1 LSIKSNFHFLIKHK
15 ITLENNNLV
24 EKLSLQA
31 ESFQEGFEI
40 LSKSIGLNE
49 MVENFLHILRG
60 NFIISEIYAYQK
72 KQDESEWN
80 IIASKKKLDPADLAY
95 FEGTQNFTIKYYEKQ
110 KFDVSIFLP
119 LADQTFLGILIGPK
133 MDKSAFNDLDK
144 ITLQILLQVFDAA
157 YRSFL
162 NQKRVKALIFELNEK
177 VVQLN
182 NLIDTV
188 IEVSRY
194 DKRGILFDLALE
206 RIAPLTNA
214 SAAFLQISNEDNVVQ
229 QFSFPQNINANDVL
243 TSEFKID
250 SSFDFNDLSYRF
262 TLAEKETRNGTTS
275 FNELDKMLLDAIT
288 RQVQASIE
296 NEYLNNQAI
305 EKEKMEQELV
315 VAASIQQRILPT
327 ELPNIEGYDFA
338 GINIP
343 SKEVGGDY
351 YDCVD
356 LGKGKYALVIADVAG
371 KGIGA
376 ALLVSTL
383 DAALYSYLEF
393 DIPLTDM
400 SDRLNKLIYKS
411 SPSDK
416 FITFFIA
423 VLDSKTGDLDI
434 VNAGHNPIFL
444 LRKDGTLES
453 IDAGG
458 VGLGMFDFGIPYTGQ
473 KSIMNSGD
481 KLFLYTD
488 GIPEAMN
495 ENEEEYSDEKMINFF
510 KEHSELS
517 SKEFISA
524 IVKDVKTHVGNTQ
537 QSDDI
542 TTIILK
548 RN

>member
-1 LSIKSNFHFLIKHK
+1 M
-15 ITLENNNLV
+15 ENNKLV

-40 LSKSIGLNE
+40 LTKCSSLDE
-49 MVENFLHILRG
+49 MVDNFLHLLRG
-60 NFIISEIYAYQK
+60 NFIVSKIYAFHKTQFDSYWT
-72 KQDESEWN
+72 D
-80 IIASKKKLDPADLAY
+80 IASKKKLDPSDLTY
-95 FEGTQNFTIKYYEKQ
+95 FEDTDNFSIKYFAKQ

-119 LADQTFLGILIGPK
+119 LADQAYLGILIGHK
-133 MDKSAFNDLDK
+133 LDKSPFNDFDK

-162 NQKRVKALIFELNEK
+162 NQKRVKTLIFELNEK

-194 DKRGILFDLALE
+194 DKSSILFDLALE
-206 RIAPLTNA
+206 RIAALTNA
-214 SAAFLQISNEDNVVQ
+214 SAALIQIVKNDKTEQ
-229 QFSFPQNINANDVL
+229 QYSFPPNINSKSVL
-243 TSEFKID
+243 SSEYKLE
-250 SSFDFNDLSYRF
+250 SGFDFNGVSYRF
-262 TLAEKETRNGTTS
+262 TLAEKETRTGPTN
-275 FNELDKMLLDAIT
+275 FNELDKLLLDAVA

-296 NEYLNNQAI
+296 NQYLNSQAI
-305 EKEKMEQELV
+305 EKEKMEQELI
-315 VAASIQQRILPT
+315 VAASIQQRILPET
-327 ELPNIEGYDFA
+327 LPKIDGYDLA
-338 GINIP
+338 GTNIP

-356 LGKGKYALVIADVAG
+356 LGNGKYALIIADVAG
-371 KGIGA
+371 KGISA

-393 DIPLTDM
+393 DLPLTEM
-400 SDRLNKLIYKS
+400 SDKLNKLIYKS

-416 FITFFIA
+416 YITFFIA
-423 VLDSKTGDLDI
+423 VLDSKSGELDI
-434 VNAGHNPIFL
+434 LNAGHNPILL
-444 LRKDGTLES
+444 LRKNGALEKLN
-453 IDAGG
+453 AGG

-495 ENEEEYSDEKMINFF
+495 ENEEEYSDETMINFF
-510 KEHSELS
+510 QNHAES
-517 SKEFISA
+517 SAKDFIDDL
-524 IVKDVKTHVGNTQ
+524 VNDVKGYTGSAL

-542 TTIILK
+542 TAIILK
-548 RN
+548 RS

>member
-1 LSIKSNFHFLIKHK
+1 M
-15 ITLENNNLV
+15 ENKNLV

-40 LSKSIGLNE
+40 LAKSISLVD
-49 MVENFLHILRG
+49 MIENFLHLLRG
-60 NFIISEIYAYQK
+60 NFLISDIYIYHKISLDFDWVSIVPKKEIDPGDLEYI
-72 KQDESEWN
+72 N
-80 IIASKKKLDPADLAY
+80 GSKGFA
-95 FEGTQNFTIKYYEKQ
+95 IKYFINKKY
-110 KFDVSIFLP
+110 DVSIFFP
-119 LADQTFLGILIGPK
+119 LADQTFLGILIGHK
-133 MDKSAFNDLDK
+133 MDKSEFNDLDK

-162 NQKRVKALIFELNEK
+162 NQKRVKALIFELNER
-177 VVQLN
+177 VLQLN
-182 NLIDTV
+182 SLIDTV

-194 DKRGILFDLALE
+194 DKRSVRFELTLE

-214 SAAFLQISNEDNVVQ
+214 SAALLQIVKENKIVQ
-229 QFSFPQNINANDVL
+229 QYSFPPKLNSKKV
-243 TSEFKID
+243 ID
-250 SSFDFNDLSYRF
+250 SQHKIETSFDYDNMVYNFTLADKETRVGVTDFNDL
-262 TLAEKETRNGTTS
+262 
-275 FNELDKMLLDAIT
+275 DKLLLDAIA
-288 RQVQASIE
+288 RQVKASIE

-305 EKEKMEQELV
+305 EKEKMEQELN
-315 VAASIQQRILPT
+315 VAASIQKMILPET
-327 ELPNIEGYDFA
+327 LPKIEGYDLA
-338 GINIP
+338 GTNIP

-351 YDCVD
+351 YDCFD
-356 LGKGKYALVIADVAG
+356 LGDNKYALIIADVAG

-383 DAALYSYLEF
+383 DAALYSYLQF
-393 DIPLTDM
+393 DIPLTEM
-400 SDRLNKLIYKS
+400 ADRLNKLIFKS

-423 VLDSKTGDLDI
+423 VLDSKTGELDI

-444 LRKDGTLES
+444 LRKDGKMEN

-473 KSIMNSGD
+473 KLTMNSGD
-481 KLFLYTD
+481 RLFLYTD

-495 ENEEEYSDEKMINFF
+495 EKNEEYSDEKMIKFF
-510 KEHSELS
+510 LNNSHTSGKD
-517 SKEFISA
+517 FIDA
-524 IVKDVKTHVGNTQ
+524 FVKDVKEYSGTAL

-542 TTIILK
+542 TAMILK